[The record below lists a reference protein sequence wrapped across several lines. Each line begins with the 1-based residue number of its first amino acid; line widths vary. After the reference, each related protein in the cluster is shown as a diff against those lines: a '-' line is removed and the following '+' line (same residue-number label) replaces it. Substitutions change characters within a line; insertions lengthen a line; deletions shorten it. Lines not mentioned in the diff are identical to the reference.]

1 MNKMEQIKKIT
12 ESLAETFFENSDKL
26 TDGLYKTLMDSL
38 HKINKLT
45 TLDDETEEY
54 ENSDPD
60 EDEYVLIDGLEYVLR
75 PEIIDEL
82 ITNRILVI
90 NTSGIVS
97 GYLINGTVEWI
108 ENKKLKPIKL
118 NGDTYYINDEYVF
131 DKDGILCGDIKDGII
146 TIS

>member
-108 ENKKLKPIKL
+108 ENKKLKR
-118 NGDTYYINDEYVF
+118 GR
-131 DKDGILCGDIKDGII
+131 
-146 TIS
+146 